1 MIPLECKQQK
11 YIYFVKL
18 YTKYRNNYIFN
29 MIHTLQRNWNV
40 LTSIYNIVALLVC
53 KCVKMQISFFFFFI
67 GNSKDAQVAVQQTH
81 MYITCK
87 FTVVQV
93 CPLNPL
99 QKHD

>member
-18 YTKYRNNYIFN
+18 YTKYRNYIFN

-53 KCVKMQISFFFFFI
+53 KCVKMQILFIFFFI

-99 QKHD
+99 QIKHD